1 MQCNTGMMFTEKG
14 IPSTTSFKYALEE
27 GLVKSSSRVWNG
39 DCSNGALLVI
49 YREIQEGVAT
59 QRFDKF
65 WSACQNLKDDD
76 RLPFDLPITT
86 GRIDK
91 GEPCNSPNFN
101 GCLCIKETWSDEEE
115 EDQTSEEDDN

>member
-1 MQCNTGMMFTEKG
+1 MQHWDDVYRERDSIDNLFQIRIGRTVSE
-14 IPSTTSFKYALEE
+14 IELES
-27 GLVKSSSRVWNG
+27 LWNG
-39 DCSNGALLVI
+39 DCSDGALLVI

-86 GRIDK
+86 GRVDK
-91 GEPCNSPNFN
+91 REPCNSPNLL
-101 GCLCIKETWSDEEE
+101 GCLCNRETWSDTEE
-115 EDQTSEEDDN
+115 QDDD

>member
-1 MQCNTGMMFTEKG
+1 MQHWDDVYRERDSIDNFFQIRIGRTVSE
-14 IPSTTSFKYALEE
+14 IELES
-27 GLVKSSSRVWNG
+27 LWNG
-39 DCSNGALLVI
+39 DCSDGALLVI